1 MNDIVGGDFRVTEWI
16 AVAAEVILETKQF
29 SEAAPRKL
37 VKMAG
42 QPVFESA
49 YAKKMTGSGSAGRK

>member
-1 MNDIVGGDFRVTEWI
+1 MDEIVGGDLRVTEWTS
-16 AVAAEVILETKQF
+16 VAAEAILETKQF

-49 YAKKMTGSGSAGRK
+49 YAKKMTGN